1 MYCIDCHSINI
12 GLSLIFCLCV
22 CILSRWRHRKCGT
35 QMRRS
40 QYRLFSRLASFPW
53 MCPGGTDTYS
63 KRNQDFVALE
73 PPADDPFLKAFTT
86 DDEPP
91 TVHSMDES
99 QIERNIN
106 KYLTMKEDLTPRSA
120 PSTGPGSS
128 IVDIFD
134 FPDEEPERVD
144 PNLARYMNRR
154 NRVVKENH
162 FMYNTVYGTA
172 SSSSVFTNGPAPG
185 TCHFQIVKTINFDSS
200 DESAD
205 DVTDGLHDRTV
216 PNPSDVGR
224 ASFPRMSRRR
234 PTPKAILKK
243 SAADDSQEI
252 HIDAPAKRRR
262 GRRYKWV
269 QMSLQ

>member
-1 MYCIDCHSINI
+1 
-12 GLSLIFCLCV
+12 
-22 CILSRWRHRKCGT
+22 
-35 QMRRS
+35 MRRS

-53 MCPGGTDTYS
+53 MCPECTDTYS

-185 TCHFQIVKTINFDSS
+185 TCHFQSKLSTLIRVMNLPMTSLSS
-200 DESAD
+200 IMTEQFRMPATCTWVEHPFHGCL
-205 DVTDGLHDRTV
+205 DVDLHR
-216 PNPSDVGR
+216 R
-224 ASFPRMSRRR
+224 QYSRRGLRMTRKRSTSMLR
-234 PTPKAILKK
+234 PRDGEDGDISGFK
-243 SAADDSQEI
+243 
-252 HIDAPAKRRR
+252 
-262 GRRYKWV
+262 
-269 QMSLQ
+269 